1 MHLSDSQ
8 QAKGFQMSVHKS
20 GRRQFLSRVT
30 GAAIA
35 VGAGPFVVTRARAA
49 DQLVFAGFGGAY
61 QTGQQKALFE
71 PFEKETGIKIV
82 QTTGVDLAK
91 LRAQV
96 QAGSVEW
103 DFISLPDRLRYTAAR
118 DGLLQ
123 PLDYGI
129 IDARKIVPALV
140 TPQAIGGV
148 TIPMLMAY
156 STKAFAAGKAPRT
169 WADFWKLDGARSQR
183 GMYNGP
189 VYSLEFALI
198 ADGLSKDKLYPL
210 DLDRAFKSL
219 DKIKSSVVW
228 WSQMSQPGP
237 LLQSGEIVVTPSVR
251 AITSMLE
258 GEPLAVSYE
267 GAALTFEAWVVPKG
281 TRNSAN
287 AMKFIDFALR
297 PRQQAELTKYI
308 AYGPTNTDAAALVDP
323 KVRPHLSS
331 NPENAA
337 KGFLLSGDYWGAN
350 LDKITERWNEWR
362 LS

>member
-1 MHLSDSQ
+1 
-8 QAKGFQMSVHKS
+8 MSKHRTD
-20 GRRQFLSRVT
+20 RRKFLSRVAGT
-30 GAAIA
+30 AVATLAAPYII
-35 VGAGPFVVTRARAA
+35 TNARAA
-49 DQLVFAGFGGAY
+49 AQQLVFAGFGGAY
-61 QTGQQKALFE
+61 QTGQEKALFE

-96 QAGSVEW
+96 QSGNVEW
-103 DFISLPDRLRYTAAR
+103 DFVSLPDRLRYAAVR
-118 DGLLQ
+118 DGLVI
-123 PLDYGI
+123 PLDYNV

-140 TPQAIGGV
+140 TPHAVGGV
-148 TIPMLMAY
+148 TIPMVMAY
-156 STKAFAAGKAPRT
+156 STKHYSRDKAPRT
-169 WADFWKLDGARSQR
+169 WMDFWNIDGFPGQR
-183 GMYNGP
+183 GMYNGA

-198 ADGLSKDKLYPL
+198 ADGVPKDKLYPL

-219 DKIKSSVVW
+219 NKIKSRVVW

-251 AITSMLE
+251 AITAMLE
-258 GEPLAVSYE
+258 GEPLGVNYE

-281 TRNSAN
+281 TKNSAN
-287 AMKFIDFALR
+287 AMKFINFALQ
-297 PRQQAELTKYI
+297 PRQQAALTKYI
-308 AYGPTNTDAAALVDP
+308 AYGPTNSDAAAFVDP
-323 KVRPHLSS
+323 KVRPYLSS

-350 LDKITERWNEWR
+350 LDKVTERWNEWR

>member
-1 MHLSDSQ
+1 MFKTGPD
-8 QAKGFQMSVHKS
+8 
-20 GRRQFLSRVT
+20 RRKFLLQVA

-35 VGAGPFVVTRARAA
+35 TGAAPFVTTSARAA
-49 DQLVFAGFGGAY
+49 GQLVFAGFGGAY

-96 QAGSVEW
+96 QSGNVEW
-103 DFISLPDRLRYTAAR
+103 DFVSLPDRLRYTAVR
-118 DGLLQ
+118 DGLVM
-123 PLDYGI
+123 PLDYGV
-129 IDARKIVPALV
+129 IDARKIVPTLV
-140 TPQAIGGV
+140 TPQAVGGV

-156 STKAFAAGKAPRT
+156 STKAFGSTKAPRT
-169 WADFWKLDGARSQR
+169 WKDFWNIDGIPGQR
-183 GMYNGP
+183 GMYNGA

-198 ADGLSKDKLYPL
+198 ADGVPKDKLYPL
-210 DLDRAFKSL
+210 DLDRAFKSM
-219 DKIKSSVVW
+219 DKIKSRVVW

-251 AITSMLE
+251 AITAMLE
-258 GEPLAVSYE
+258 GEPLAVSYD
-267 GAALTFEAWVVPKG
+267 GAALTYEAWVVPKG
-281 TRNSAN
+281 AKNSAD
-287 AMKFIDFALR
+287 AMKFINFALQ

-308 AYGPTNTDAAALVDP
+308 AYGPTNGDAAALVDA

-350 LDKITERWNEWR
+350 LDKVTERWNEWR

>member
-1 MHLSDSQ
+1 MLKSHLD
-8 QAKGFQMSVHKS
+8 
-20 GRRQFLSRVT
+20 RRKFLSTAAGAAVAT
-30 GAAIA
+30 GAA
-35 VGAGPFVVTRARAA
+35 PFAITSARAA
-49 DQLVFAGFGGAY
+49 EQLVFAGFGGAY

-71 PFEKETGIKIV
+71 PFEKATGIKIV

-96 QAGSVEW
+96 QSGNVEW
-103 DFISLPDRLRYTAAR
+103 DFLSLPDRLRYTAVR
-118 DGLLQ
+118 DGLVM
-123 PLDYGI
+123 PLDYGV

-140 TPQAIGGV
+140 TPHAVGGV

-156 STKAFAAGKAPRT
+156 STKSFKGDKVPRT
-169 WADFWKLDGARSQR
+169 WKDFWNIGGLPGQR

-198 ADGLSKDKLYPL
+198 ADGVPKDKLYPL
-210 DLDRAFKSL
+210 DLDRAFKSM
-219 DKIKSSVVW
+219 DKIKSRVVW

-237 LLQSGEIVVTPSVR
+237 LLQSGEIAVTPSVR
-251 AITSMLE
+251 AITAMLE

-267 GAALTFEAWVVPKG
+267 GAALTYEAWVVPKG
-281 TRNSAN
+281 SKSSAN
-287 AMKFIDFALR
+287 AMKFINFALQ

-308 AYGPTNTDAAALVDP
+308 AYGPTNSDAESLVDA
-323 KVRPHLSS
+323 KVRTHLSS

-337 KGFLLSGDYWGAN
+337 KGFLLSGDYWGSN

>member
-1 MHLSDSQ
+1 
-8 QAKGFQMSVHKS
+8 MSMS
-20 GRRQFLSRVT
+20 TTDRRTFLSR
-30 GAAIA
+30 AAAATLA
-35 VGAGPFVVTRARAA
+35 VSTGPFVITRARAA
-49 DQLVFAGFGGAY
+49 EQLVFAGFGGAY

-103 DFISLPDRLRYTAAR
+103 DFVSLPDRLRYTAVQ
-118 DGLLQ
+118 DGLLM
-123 PLDYGI
+123 PLDYSVI
-129 IDARKIVPALV
+129 NAKKIVPALV
-140 TPQAIGGV
+140 TPQAVGGV

-156 STKAFAAGKAPRT
+156 STKAYAAGKAPRT
-169 WADFWKLDGARSQR
+169 WADFWNISGIPGQR

-198 ADGLSKDKLYPL
+198 ADGVPKDKLYPL
-210 DLDRAFKSL
+210 DLDRAFKSMS
-219 DKIKSSVVW
+219 KIKSNVVW

-251 AITSMLE
+251 AITAMLE
-258 GEPLAVSYE
+258 GEPIAVSYD

-281 TRNSAN
+281 SKNAAN

-308 AYGPTNTDAAALVDP
+308 AYGPTNSDAEALLDP

-331 NPENAA
+331 NPDNAA

-350 LDKITERWNEWR
+350 LDKVTERWNEWR